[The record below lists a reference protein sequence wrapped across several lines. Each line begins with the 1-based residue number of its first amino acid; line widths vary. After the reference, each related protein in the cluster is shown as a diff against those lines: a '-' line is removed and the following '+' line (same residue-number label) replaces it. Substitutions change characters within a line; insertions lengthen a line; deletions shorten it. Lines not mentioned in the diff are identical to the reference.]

1 MSAVWLIPLSC
12 GTEKASLEDRMTR
25 TTTQFLSRR
34 RLLHG
39 AAVAGTA
46 ASLPTW
52 VTPVLAQGAPV
63 AEPTFIEGVLRIP
76 GVVFGEVDGTTLM
89 LDVVTPPPR
98 ETPRPAVIVIH
109 GGGLIGGERAMGVE
123 AATYL
128 AEAGYVAF
136 TIDYRLFELRG
147 GKAINP
153 WPAQLDDVQRAVRW
167 VRANAASYGV
177 DPKRVGAYGH
187 SSGGYLAA
195 LLGVRET
202 RDTSDPDLAE
212 FSSRVSCV
220 VDLAGDTD
228 LTIPLPASAEFYGD
242 ILAAMLGGTPEE
254 VPEVYR
260 DASPIAHVD
269 EESAPFLIIHG
280 TKDMDVPVEHSR
292 RMVDALHEAGVEVA
306 YLELPNADHM
316 IPAWWL
322 MTGPWVLTFLGQHL
336 RP

>member
-1 MSAVWLIPLSC
+1 
-12 GTEKASLEDRMTR
+12 MTR
-25 TTTQFLSRR
+25 VINQLLSRR
-34 RLLHG
+34 RLFHD
-39 AAVAGTA
+39 AAVAGAA
-46 ASLPTW
+46 ASLLPR
-52 VTPVLAQGAPV
+52 VPPVLAQGAPV
-63 AEPTFIEGVLRIP
+63 AEPTFIKGILRTP

-153 WPAQLDDVQRAVRW
+153 WPAQFDDVQRAVRW
-167 VRANAASYGV
+167 VRANAAAYGAN
-177 DPKRVGAYGH
+177 PKRVGAYGH

-195 LLGVRET
+195 LLGVSET
-202 RDTSDPDLAE
+202 RDNSDPDLAE

-228 LTIPLPASAEFYGD
+228 LTIPLPASREFFVEMQ
-242 ILAAMLGGTPEE
+242 AAMLGGTPEE
-254 VPEVYR
+254 VPEVYQ

-269 EESAPFLIIHG
+269 EESVPFLVIHG

-292 RMVDALHEAGVEVA
+292 RLVDALHEAGVEVA
-306 YLELPNADHM
+306 YLELADAEHM

-322 MTGPWVLTFLGQHL
+322 MTGPWALTFLGQHL